1 MSLSKQVKNQIN
13 CAGRPVRKNRPL
25 ITGLLIVFLALGFLS
40 AAAFGARAAEET
52 PAAEED
58 PDIRQQLQELKEKV
72 ERMEKE
78 AEARKALKVT
88 EKEAREEEA
97 AILQAAGREYSLL
110 RAGLLEMEYKFN
122 YAYHSYDV
130 LSRSEEGST
139 RLAHHANHNL
149 YNHIVAEVALL
160 DNLTMDADAAFV
172 YKYDKVSEDDSE
184 EVHDLG
190 DSSVGFKYQPFK
202 AGNGWPSPILHL
214 RGTLPA
220 SRGDY
225 EINPETELSTG
236 SGLYAASAGFS
247 IYHPFDPVSAFASLN
262 YKHRFEKDDL
272 KQRRG
277 SRILTEVDPGDR
289 ISGAL
294 GFGYALSYKVSLSLS
309 FSYTYGLNTEYQW
322 QNGSTTDSGDIVY
335 SSLNLSTNWRLSPKQ
350 SIIVGVGTGFTDDDP
365 DFTFSLRIPLQFDL
379 S

>member
-1 MSLSKQVKNQIN
+1 MSLHRQVKNLMN
-13 CAGRPVRKNRPL
+13 SAGRSLRGNRPFL
-25 ITGLLIVFLALGFLS
+25 TGILIVFLALGLLS
-40 AAAFGARAAEET
+40 AADRVVLAADEQ

-58 PDIRQQLQELKEKV
+58 PDIRQQLQELREKV

-78 AEARKALKVT
+78 AEARKALEVT
-88 EKEAREEEA
+88 EKEAREEEE
-97 AILQAAGREYSLL
+97 AILKAAGREYSLL
-110 RAGLLEMEYKFN
+110 RAGLLEMEYKLN

-139 RLAHHANHNL
+139 RLEHHANHNL
-149 YNHIVAEVALL
+149 SNHIVAEIALL

-172 YKYDKVSEDDSE
+172 YKYDKVGEDDSE

-202 AGNGWPSPILHL
+202 SGNGWPSPILHL

-262 YKHRFEKDDL
+262 YKHRFK
-272 KQRRG
+272 
-277 SRILTEVDPGDR
+277 
-289 ISGAL
+289 
-294 GFGYALSYKVSLSLS
+294 
-309 FSYTYGLNTEYQW
+309 
-322 QNGSTTDSGDIVY
+322 
-335 SSLNLSTNWRLSPKQ
+335 
-350 SIIVGVGTGFTDDDP
+350 
-365 DFTFSLRIPLQFDL
+365 
-379 S
+379 